1 LPLPSRL
8 SFRGAA
14 KRRTMMC
21 NCTSENLEIPR
32 CAITHL
38 RSGAN
43 APSRNDGI
51 NAAARRFTFQTA
63 KTIGR
68 SRILGLVVRDARR
81 CRAPHHEGL
90 ADLILRSRA
99 RRGVSKDVAPTL
111 SHRSHEP
118 PFSRRG
124 LRPSHARILR
134 LENEGAGNAGCP
146 PHPQPCVRV
155 LEKHTSVVTTG
166 PPETPGISLRNGFN
180 SLYRALPGDRAFLP
194 PSSRGYLRET

>member
-8 SFRGAA
+8 SFRGALKA
-14 KRRTMMC
+14 RAMMC

-118 PFSRRG
+118 PFSRRD
-124 LRPSHARILR
+124 
-134 LENEGAGNAGCP
+134 
-146 PHPQPCVRV
+146 CVRV
-155 LEKHTSVVTTG
+155 VQESFASKTRAQG
-166 PPETPGISLRNGFN
+166 MPGARRTRSLVCEFWK
-180 SLYRALPGDRAFLP
+180 STQA
-194 PSSRGYLRET
+194 